1 MIRLLLEAISAGIL
15 IVVIG
20 TAVSFIA
27 GKMFTVDLPPT
38 CKEWNKNYV
47 MEISLFFT
55 GVFAHLLSEYFG
67 LNRWYCSYGVACTRP
82 H

>member
-1 MIRLLLEAISAGIL
+1 MTRLLLETIGAGIL

-20 TAVSFIA
+20 TIVSFIV
-27 GKMFTVDLPPT
+27 GKVSAVDLPPT

-55 GVFAHLLSEYFG
+55 GVTAHLLAEYFG
-67 LNRWYCSYGVACTRP
+67 LNRWYCSHGVACTR
-82 H
+82 HN

>member
-1 MIRLLLEAISAGIL
+1 MTRLLLETIGAGIL

-20 TAVSFIA
+20 TVVSFIV
-27 GKMFTVDLPPT
+27 GKVSAVDLPPT

-55 GVFAHLLSEYFG
+55 GVTAHLLAEYFG
-67 LNRWYCSYGVACTRP
+67 LNRWYCSHGVACTR
-82 H
+82 HN

>member
-1 MIRLLLEAISAGIL
+1 MVRLLLETIGAGLL

-20 TAVSFIA
+20 TVVSFIV
-27 GKMFTVDLPPT
+27 GKVSAVDFPPT

-55 GVFAHLLSEYFG
+55 GVTAHLLAEYFG
-67 LNRWYCSYGVACTRP
+67 LNRWYCSHGVACTR
-82 H
+82 HN